1 MTNVTTTPAGFV
13 PADQIVHT
21 GLTTISK
28 VIGAG
33 AIAKATDSKVATV
46 KAKHYAEQGAALALA
61 AAVTGKGRA
70 AAVAVYADA
79 ELSKLVNSHG
89 QIDVYR
95 AVATVARL
103 LDESVTVS
111 ESVRADGQRI
121 VKLSDWRALCES
133 IQNVIDHPDTAKA
146 KRSRYEAALKFANQ
160 INARSAFAREA
171 RQLTQATEAAT
182 A

>member
-1 MTNVTTTPAGFV
+1 MSNITTTPEGFV
-13 PADQIVHT
+13 KADTIVHT
-21 GLTTISK
+21 GLTTITK

-79 ELSKLVNSHG
+79 ELSKLVNVHG

-103 LDESVTVS
+103 IDESLTVS

-121 VKLSDWRALCES
+121 VKLSDWRALCETM
-133 IQNVIDHPDTAKA
+133 QKTVDNPDTAKA
-146 KRSRYEAALKFANQ
+146 KRNRYAAALTFANQ

-171 RQLTQATEAAT
+171 RQLAQTTT